1 MKRAFLFPG
10 QGSQFVGMGKDI
22 DEAFPE
28 AKQTMDRICELAQK
42 DIRKICFE
50 EPEETLNQTEN
61 TQIAIL
67 ATSLSILSVLEKR
80 GIKADVCAGL
90 SLGEYTALVYAGVL
104 SLEEAVPL
112 ILKRG
117 YYMGN
122 LLPQGEFAMAAVMG
136 TPAEIIEEICDQVR
150 KAGKFVVPANYNY
163 SGQIVISGE
172 KEGMEQARE
181 KLKLAGVKRII
192 PLKTSGPFHTVML
205 EQAKHAYQKELEQIH
220 FNPCQV
226 KVIKNIDGNYYQA
239 NDNMVDI
246 LASHIV
252 SPVRF
257 DRALKL
263 MANLPIDQY
272 VEIGPGKTL
281 STFVS
286 KENKENKENK
296 EIQTFT
302 IQDKSSLEEFLTFT
316 KIRKE
321 EYVSDKS

>member
-22 DEAFPE
+22 YEAFSE
-28 AKQTMDRICELAQK
+28 AKETMDQICEIAKK

-50 EPEETLNQTEN
+50 GPEETLNQTEN

-67 ATSLSILSVLEKR
+67 ATSLSILSVFEKR
-80 GIKADVCAGL
+80 GIKADVCTGL
-90 SLGEYTALVYAGVL
+90 SLGEYTALVYSGVI

-136 TPAEIIEEICDQVR
+136 TPAEIIEEICDEIR
-150 KAGKFVVPANYNY
+150 KTGKFVVPANYNY

-172 KEGMEQARE
+172 KEAMEQAQE

-192 PLKTSGPFHTVML
+192 PLKTSGPFHTIML
-205 EQAKHAYQKELEQIH
+205 EKAKEAYQKELKQIH
-220 FNPCQV
+220 V
-226 KVIKNIDGNYYQA
+226 KRGKLPVIKNIDGKFYEE

-246 LASHIV
+246 LASHIEN
-252 SPVRF
+252 PVRF

-263 MANLPIDQY
+263 MAELPIDEY
-272 VEIGPGKTL
+272 IEIGP
-281 STFVS
+281 
-286 KENKENKENK
+286 
-296 EIQTFT
+296 
-302 IQDKSSLEEFLTFT
+302 
-316 KIRKE
+316 R
-321 EYVSDKS
+321 

>member
-1 MKRAFLFPG
+1 MLEKMKRAFLFPG

-22 DEAFPE
+22 YEAFPE
-28 AKQTMDRICELAQK
+28 AKETMDQICEIAKK
-42 DIRKICFE
+42 DIRKLCFE
-50 EPEETLNQTEN
+50 GPEETLNQTEN

-67 ATSLSILSVLEKR
+67 ATSLSILSVFEKR
-80 GIKADVCAGL
+80 GIKADVCTGL
-90 SLGEYTALVYAGVL
+90 SLGEYTALVYSGVI

-136 TPAEIIEEICDQVR
+136 TPAEIIEEICDEIR
-150 KAGKFVVPANYNY
+150 KTGKFVVPANYNY

-172 KEGMEQARE
+172 KEAMEQAQE

-192 PLKTSGPFHTVML
+192 PLKTSGPFHTIML
-205 EQAKHAYQKELEQIH
+205 EKAKEAYQKELKQIH
-220 FNPCQV
+220 V
-226 KVIKNIDGNYYQA
+226 KRSKLPVIKNIDGKFYEE
-239 NDNMVDI
+239 NDNMVEI

-263 MANLPIDQY
+263 MAELPIDEY
-272 VEIGPGKTL
+272 IEIGP
-281 STFVS
+281 
-286 KENKENKENK
+286 
-296 EIQTFT
+296 
-302 IQDKSSLEEFLTFT
+302 
-316 KIRKE
+316 R
-321 EYVSDKS
+321 